1 MTIAKILYKNMYWKA
16 LLAALSFFTNLFLVR
31 LFRASVS
38 AEYYSFIYLLSL
50 LATFFT
56 FGLDI
61 SLNYFL
67 SRRELSFTTAGRIV
81 AGATV
86 FSLAVSLPLLALTF
100 HLFSHHHI
108 TMGKWLLFSAL
119 HISGTLLTGLSG
131 TIFTAYGRS
140 WQATRYTFAVNILV
154 VALIFFASLF
164 FQGPRLVENL
174 FMILF
179 SFSFLQGALL
189 LILAA
194 IFYGGRRAEPV
205 SRDVHIPFI
214 LRYSFKAFIINFIF
228 FLGVRLNIYLLPY
241 FVDAVELGNYIQ
253 AYKLV
258 EYIGL
263 AASFLYY
270 PFMAWVAGAQEE
282 EKKERALLLLI
293 RISHTGMLLFCIGI
307 LLGGKMLFPLM
318 YGRSFGSMYSITL
331 FFIPGLSP
339 VFSSTFFTAYFYG
352 VHRLKNNFI
361 SGCIQ
366 LGLSI
371 ALFFPL
377 TAVLGVWG
385 AALAFSI
392 ASLGSMAYDCI
403 VFRKL
408 TPYRL
413 ADILFVRAGDW
424 KHIRI
429 FVLQLVKFD
438 LK

>member
-1 MTIAKILYKNMYWKA
+1 MTIAKILYRNMYWKA

-38 AEYYSFIYLLSL
+38 AEYYSFIYYLSL

-67 SRRELSFTTAGRIV
+67 SRRELSFTTTSGIV
-81 AGATV
+81 AGATI
-86 FSLAVSLPLLALTF
+86 FSLVVALPLLALTF
-100 HLFSHHHI
+100 HLFSHPHI
-108 TMGKWLLFSAL
+108 TLGKWLLFSAL
-119 HISGTLLTGLSG
+119 HISGTLLTSLSG

-140 WQATRYTFAVNILV
+140 WQATRYTFAINILLI
-154 VALIFFASLF
+154 ALIFFASLF
-164 FQGPRLVENL
+164 FQGARLVENL
-174 FMILF
+174 FMLLF
-179 SFSFLQGALL
+179 SFSFLQGGLL
-189 LILAA
+189 FILAA
-194 IFYGGRRAEPV
+194 ISYGGRRAEPV
-205 SRDVHIPFI
+205 SGDARIHFI

-228 FLGVRLNIYLLPY
+228 FLGARLSIYLLPY
-241 FVDAVELGNYIQ
+241 FVDVYELGNYIQ

-270 PFMAWVAGAQEE
+270 PFMAWVAGAQEG

-293 RISHTGMLLFCIGI
+293 RISHTGIFLFCIGI
-307 LLGGKMLFPLM
+307 LLCGKMLFPLM
-318 YGRSFGSMYSITL
+318 YGRSFGSMYGITL
-331 FFIPGLSP
+331 FFMPGLFP

-352 VHRLKNNFI
+352 VHRLTNNFI
-361 SGCIQ
+361 SGCVQ
-366 LGLSI
+366 MVLSI

-377 TAVLGVWG
+377 TAALGAWG

-403 VFRKL
+403 IFGKI
-408 TPYRL
+408 TSYRA
-413 ADILFVRAGDW
+413 ADILFMRAGDW

-429 FVLQLVKFD
+429 FVLQLFKFD
-438 LK
+438 LR